1 MYGYLTATGLEALV
15 VIFFSSSPVRLP
27 DSYTTD
33 GLVVFVCSFLL
44 VRLLDSYT
52 IWRSGG
58 NRLFFVTSIGS
69 NNFAFFSPVRLL
81 NWRPGSNRL
90 FCFTCT
96 FPRQLHNRWPG
107 VEVVFVA
114 CCHRPPARSLHPRLL
129 HPGHHHP
136 WLLCHLRYWYFD
148 RTSELYQGCWPRTQ
162 SEEGGTDRRK
172 DQETKSKNI
181 AEKVSR
187 VGVGKDLSN
196 QRFFFIFA
204 HWKLSYIT
212 ILFAYSQHTYVWIA
226 LTYIWQY
233 NNISWL

>member
-1 MYGYLTATGLEALV
+1 M

-181 AEKVSR
+181 AEKVS
-187 VGVGKDLSN
+187 GVMEGGGGEGSIKSTI
-196 QRFFFIFA
+196 FFYICALEVVLYNYSIRLLTA
-204 HWKLSYIT
+204 HLRMDSVNIYLT
-212 ILFAYSQHTYVWIA
+212 IQQHILTIA
-226 LTYIWQY
+226 V
-233 NNISWL
+233 